1 MHFPARGMP
10 FAQWQ
15 SSGIVWAKSEALGFD
30 SSSGTR
36 VFSLLHA
43 RDKTIALLSLGPTYV
58 CWILN

>member
-15 SSGIVWAKSEALGFD
+15 SVASSVGQIRSSRID